1 MFSLPLPHT
10 IDTLATPKQQVGERL
25 FKTLENIFMAG
36 TEHLFLYKISK
47 LQGKKSQHQE
57 KIKILP
63 IVLSKIDSAPEY

>member
-10 IDTLATPKQQVGERL
+10 IDTLATPKRQGGERL

-36 TEHLFLYKISK
+36 TEHLSISK